1 MKENSIASDFLKKVE
16 TILETVARDEAERLD
31 AAAETIAAAYLAHG
45 KIYIFGC
52 THSAIMA
59 EDVFY
64 RAGAPGFWQPL
75 WGPGMSIATTPGVL
89 SSAVE
94 KNGELGR
101 SIVECS
107 CLASGDV
114 ILVVS
119 TSGKNGAPLG
129 VADAALKRGAKLL
142 AITSSHYRKR
152 AGNYPGIANLWS
164 FEDRGVIIDNHV
176 PEGDAAI
183 TAGGVP
189 MGPVSTIVG
198 SYIMQVLSAMAV
210 DKIVAAGAEPP
221 VFLSS
226 NAPGGLEHNTKL
238 MNQAEMRA
246 KFMMP

>member
-1 MKENSIASDFLKKVE
+1 MKANSTALMFLAKAEAV
-16 TILETVARDEAERLD
+16 LEAVAHDEAERLD
-31 AAAETIAAAYLAHG
+31 AAAAEIAATYLAGG

-52 THSAIMA
+52 THSAILA

-75 WGPGMSIATTPGVL
+75 WGPGMSIATTPGLL
-89 SSAVE
+89 SSAAE
-94 KNGELGR
+94 KNAELGR

-107 CLASGDV
+107 CLAAGDL

-119 TSGKNGAPLG
+119 TSGKNGAPVG

-142 AITSSHYRKR
+142 VIASSNYRTR
-152 AGNYPGIANLWS
+152 TGNYPGIGNLWY
-164 FEDRGVIIDNHV
+164 FADRAVIIDNHV

-183 TAGGVP
+183 IAGGVP

-210 DKIVAAGAEPP
+210 EKIVAAGAEPP

-226 NAPGGLEHNTKL
+226 NAPGGAEHNAKL
-238 MNQAEMRA
+238 MSQSEMRA
-246 KFMMP
+246 KFMLP